1 MTNQKLLMFAVAGLL
16 VPTAYEGIASAEVH
30 GSAVS
35 VAVPEPVNDTAP
47 VTGNPPRLRRTDQEQ
62 PGNEMAAI
70 ALFGDGKNGLYFSM
84 TTELNGTRAP
94 NNIQLSLTPFA
105 LTQDAATGQVSA
117 VANTTAAKFV
127 TNNNGNERRNAN
139 TPTANTINGGN
150 VICAKYNY
158 QPNGTNDTVRYIQC
172 FNAAGQTVLK
182 QTAAYAKN
190 NDDCSME
197 QDGQAGQVVSYNAT
211 TGVTKLVDWG
221 GCNGNGADDGYLWVT
236 QVTCPA
242 NPTLPTDCKF
252 ANLFDVSLAQR
263 EERSRGSCSVDA
275 ADTSYTVCTWTEGN
289 NQPQRDGVWM
299 AAVDLST
306 NAKGANQQQT
316 ILWKTQIAGRIDNNP
331 VAANAQNP
339 NGRRTYA
346 QRAIQE
352 RIMAP
357 DPKTGALV
365 ASNKLIFGWGDAA
378 GNNNTNEGKGGTYYT
393 NMVAVYQVARAKAD
407 VKVLAKP
414 VDLGP
419 KLIGLGRTHLGA
431 APALFGT
438 VGSLTPGLIFLN
450 GSHTGGGA
458 NASIYSVGMDPNTFQ
473 FSNLG
478 STPIAP
484 HDRHLYSNYLG
495 NNPGNQGRNHSAM
508 VTVPNP
514 FPQGAGQDAYLLLT
528 ATSGKTMASTCTGCK
543 DTVNKPQIKLTGLI
557 TVTGIA
563 QTASA
568 QPGNTGSNGSGSN
581 TGSNTGSNGTG
592 DNSNDPG
599 TTLGGCSAGGASSGF
614 AMFLL
619 IGLAAFLRRRR

>member
-1 MTNQKLLMFAVAGLL
+1 MTNKKLLMFAVAGIL
-16 VPTAYEGIASAEVH
+16 VPSAYERIASAEVH
-30 GSAVS
+30 GSAVT
-35 VAVPEPVNDTAP
+35 VVVPEPKNDTAP

-62 PGNEMAAI
+62 PNAEMPAF
-70 ALFGDGKNGLYFSM
+70 ALFGDGKSGLHFAM
-84 TTELNGTRAP
+84 VTELNGVRAP
-94 NNIQLSLTPFA
+94 NAVQLSLTPFT
-105 LTQDAATGQVSA
+105 LTQDAATGQVSV
-117 VANTTAAKFV
+117 VANTAAAKFV

-139 TPTANTINGGN
+139 TPTALAVNGGN

-172 FNAAGQTVLK
+172 FNQAGQVVLK
-182 QTAAYAKN
+182 QTAAFAKN
-190 NDDCSME
+190 NDDCAME
-197 QDGQAGQVVSYNAT
+197 QDGQAGQVISYNAT
-211 TGVTKLVDWG
+211 TGVTKIGEWG
-221 GCNGNGADDGYLWVT
+221 GCNGNGADDGYFWAT

-242 NPTLPTDCKF
+242 SPTLATDCKF

-263 EERSRGSCSVDA
+263 EERSRGACSVDA
-275 ADTSYTVCTWTEGN
+275 ADTSYAVCTWTEGN

-299 AAVDLST
+299 AAIDLST

-316 ILWKTQIAGRIDNNP
+316 ILWKKQIAGRIDNNP
-331 VAANAQNP
+331 VAANAGNP

-352 RIMAP
+352 RVMAP

-365 ASNKLIFGWGDAA
+365 ATNKLIFSWGDAA

-393 NMVAVYQVARAKAD
+393 NMVAVYQVARKDTD

-419 KLIGLGRTHLGA
+419 KLLGLGRTHLGA
-431 APALFGT
+431 TSALFGT
-438 VGSLTPGLIFLN
+438 AGSLTPGLIFLN

-458 NASIYSVGMDPNTFQ
+458 NATIFSVAMDPNTFQ

-478 STPIAP
+478 QSPVAP

-508 VTVPNP
+508 LTVPNP
-514 FPQGAGQDAYLLLT
+514 FPQAAGQDAYLLIT
-528 ATSGKTMASTCTGCK
+528 ATAGKTMASTCTGCN
-543 DTVNKPQIKLTGLI
+543 DTVSKPQIKLTGLM

-563 QTASA
+563 QTAAA
-568 QPGNTGSNGSGSN
+568 QPGNTGSNGSGS
-581 TGSNTGSNGTG
+581 
-592 DNSNDPG
+592 
-599 TTLGGCSAGGASSGF
+599 
-614 AMFLL
+614 
-619 IGLAAFLRRRR
+619 